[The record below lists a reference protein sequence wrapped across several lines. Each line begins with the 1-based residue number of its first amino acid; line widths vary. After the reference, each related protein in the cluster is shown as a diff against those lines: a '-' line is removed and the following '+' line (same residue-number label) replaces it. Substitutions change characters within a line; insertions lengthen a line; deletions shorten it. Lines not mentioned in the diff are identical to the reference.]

1 MAETGHLVLTT
12 VHTSEAPQAIS
23 RIVDIFP
30 PHEQQGVRTQISL
43 SLQGVLVQQLLPDAS
58 GSGRVLATEVM
69 VANAAVRNLI
79 RENNLQQLRS
89 AIETGAKD
97 GMHSM
102 NSSLLRLE
110 SEKRIT
116 TDKAIACSN
125 DIKGIMRELSRTVKA

>member
-1 MAETGHLVLTT
+1 MTESKA
-12 VHTSEAPQAIS
+12 AIQ
-23 RIVDIFP
+23 
-30 PHEQQGVRTQISL
+30 E
-43 SLQGVLVQQLLPDAS
+43 
-58 GSGRVLATEVM
+58 
-69 VANAAVRNLI
+69 AVRNRI

-125 DIKGIMRELSRTVKA
+125 DIKGIMRELARPVKA

>member
-1 MAETGHLVLTT
+1 MTT

-30 PHEQQGVRTQISL
+30 PHEQQGVRTQLSL
-43 SLQGVLVQQLLPDAS
+43 SLQAVLVQQLLPDAS
-58 GSGRVLATEVM
+58 GVGRVLATELM
-69 VANAAVRNLI
+69 VANAAVKNLI

-116 TDKAIACSN
+116 TETAIASSN
-125 DIKGIMRELSRTVKA
+125 DIKGIMRELALPVRS